1 MEASPQGG
9 GQEGSKMTTTKTA
22 PKTPKAAPAKA
33 AADKKAA
40 ASEWVNPKPGF
51 DWTAAIEKTGKS
63 LNALCAEA
71 GGPAQGANPSQLRRL
86 MKGEVARVE
95 RGRAERI
102 AKLINTPFTK
112 VWAPAS

>member
-22 PKTPKAAPAKA
+22 PKTRKAAPAKA
-33 AADKKAA
+33 PAEKAA

-51 DWTAAIEKTGKS
+51 DWAKAIEATGKS
-63 LNALCAEA
+63 LNALCVEA
-71 GGPAQGANPSQLRRL
+71 GGPAEGANPSQLRRL

-102 AKLINTPFTK
+102 AKLVNTPFTK